1 MCYVRSASLT
11 LFTWSSL
18 CACILICLS
27 FLLYYGLSSTTI
39 SMHSTITRQS
49 GNRAP
54 RPSSFLW
61 THFYVWHRLC
71 ISTADTTNFTVV
83 ERHLHKPRYYQEVL
97 WSQSSTF
104 AVILHPI
111 PRAVSLS
118 PMLDVLEYSWKC
130 TMLSRYRSVSNEGPF
145 STVISL
151 VTLLFRCQSYI
162 LITSTSH
169 HAATGK
175 ASTQTSCLHRVSSSV
190 IFLFSTC
197 WRLPRI
203 TIKMHSTLMKQT
215 DIHRKLFCHQA
226 FSGHTYI
233 SISIVQLYTV
243 QTTVYSPKREA
254 TWILESFDL
263 TCFRNI
269 QPIHFLLYIPV
280 KICLLSSAIS
290 WVSYI
295 LLSQLGFIVSST
307 IWWHWMALQY
317 DSKLCLAQI

>member
-1 MCYVRSASLT
+1 
-11 LFTWSSL
+11 
-18 CACILICLS
+18 
-27 FLLYYGLSSTTI
+27 
-39 SMHSTITRQS
+39 MHSTITRQS
-49 GNRAP
+49 GSRAP

-61 THFYVWHRLC
+61 THFYFWHRLC
-71 ISTADTTNFTVV
+71 ILTADITNFTVV
-83 ERHLHKPRYYQEVL
+83 ERRLHKPRYHQEVF
-97 WSQSSTF
+97 WPQSS
-104 AVILHPI
+104 ASAAYSSSNLP
-111 PRAVSLS
+111 SCLS
-118 PMLDVLEYSWKC
+118 FSCAGCSRIQLWKC